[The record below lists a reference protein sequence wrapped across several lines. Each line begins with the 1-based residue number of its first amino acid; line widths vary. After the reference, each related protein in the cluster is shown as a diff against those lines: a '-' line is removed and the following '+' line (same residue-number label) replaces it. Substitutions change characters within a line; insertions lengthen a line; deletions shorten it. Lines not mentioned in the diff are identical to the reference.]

1 MSRSSFHAPPFH
13 PPVGETENQI
23 DDLCSVVEQMF
34 AVGIALMGT
43 AQRNQKNLR
52 LQGDGF
58 LPLEIG
64 QIGCAP
70 CTGRVGQA
78 GKYSRPGS
86 KEC

>member
-1 MSRSSFHAPPFH
+1 MSRSSFHPPPFH
-13 PPVGETENQI
+13 PPVCETENQI

-58 LPLEIG
+58 LTLEIG

-70 CTGRVGQA
+70 CTGRVGRA